1 VIIQTYYPD
10 HPAVRHATG
19 HDVTSFLDDEL
30 VFRNAFGYPPTTRMA
45 VVRFESSDSRAA
57 SAAATQAARA
67 AAPLPSGVRLRGPA
81 PAPIERIRGAWRW
94 QVLVT
99 APNRDLLRETLERM
113 ETAIAPRSV
122 RTVVDVDPLST
133 L

>member
-1 VIIQTYYPD
+1 
-10 HPAVRHATG
+10 
-19 HDVTSFLDDEL
+19 
-30 VFRNAFGYPPTTRMA
+30 
-45 VVRFESSDSRAA
+45 
-57 SAAATQAARA
+57 
-67 AAPLPSGVRLRGPA
+67 VRLRGPA

-99 APNRDLLRETLERM
+99 APNRDLLRETLVRM
-113 ETAIAPRSV
+113 ETAIPSRSV